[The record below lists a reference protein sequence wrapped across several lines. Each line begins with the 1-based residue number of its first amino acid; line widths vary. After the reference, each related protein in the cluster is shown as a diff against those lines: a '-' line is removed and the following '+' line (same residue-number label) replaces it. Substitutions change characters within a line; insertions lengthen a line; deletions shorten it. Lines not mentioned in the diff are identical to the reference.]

1 MNTGHVEKTSFWR
14 SPVGLVLCGFL
25 AIAALLVLLEH
36 RAHLL
41 GLWPLAALLLVCGG
55 MHFFMHRG
63 HGGHG
68 GHDAHGHGDRPP
80 TNKRGDDE
88 R

>member
-1 MNTGHVEKTSFWR
+1 MNTEHAEKTSFWR
-14 SPVGLVLCGFL
+14 SPIGLVLCGFL
-25 AIAALLVLLEH
+25 AIATIFIVLEH

-41 GLWPLAALLLVCGG
+41 GLWPVLFLLVMCG
-55 MHFFMHRG
+55 MHLFMHRG

-68 GHDAHGHGDRPP
+68 AHGHGGQLP

>member
-1 MNTGHVEKTSFWR
+1 MNTKCPEKTSFWR
-14 SPVGLVLCGFL
+14 SPVGLVFCGFL
-25 AIAALLVLLEH
+25 AIAALYVVLEH
-36 RAHLL
+36 QAHLL
-41 GLWPLAALLLVCGG
+41 GLWPLLFLLACGG

-68 GHDAHGHGDRPP
+68 ARHGGQ
-80 TNKRGDDE
+80 TKRGGNE

>member
-1 MNTGHVEKTSFWR
+1 MNIDHPEKTSFWR
-14 SPVGLVLCGFL
+14 SPIGLVLCGLF
-25 AIAALLVLLEH
+25 AIATLLLVLEH
-36 RAHLL
+36 QAHLL
-41 GLWPLAALLLVCGG
+41 GLWPLLFLLVCGG

-68 GHDAHGHGDRPP
+68 PHGHGGQLP

>member
-1 MNTGHVEKTSFWR
+1 MSIARRAAVR
-14 SPVGLVLCGFL
+14 
-25 AIAALLVLLEH
+25 AALLIALFVAALFVVLEH

-41 GLWPLAALLLVCGG
+41 GLWPLLFLLVCGG

-68 GHDAHGHGDRPP
+68 AHGRDGQLPI
-80 TNKRGDDE
+80 NKRGADE

>member
-1 MNTGHVEKTSFWR
+1 MNTEHVEKTSFWR

-25 AIAALLVLLEH
+25 AIAALFVVLEH
-36 RAHLL
+36 QAYLL
-41 GLWPLAALLLVCGG
+41 GLWPLLFLLVCGG

-68 GHDAHGHGDRPP
+68 AHGNGGQLP
-80 TNKRGDDE
+80 TNKRGDNE

>member
-1 MNTGHVEKTSFWR
+1 MNTGHVEKTPFWR
-14 SPVGLVLCGFL
+14 SPIGLVLCGFL
-25 AIAALLVLLEH
+25 AIGALLVLLEH
-36 RAHLL
+36 QAHVL
-41 GLWPLAALLLVCGG
+41 GLWPLLFLLVCGG

-68 GHDAHGHGDRPP
+68 AHDHSSQVP
-80 TNKRGDDE
+80 TEKRGDDE

>member
-14 SPVGLVLCGFL
+14 SPIGLVLCGFL
-25 AIAALLVLLEH
+25 AIGALLVLLEH
-36 RAHLL
+36 QAHVL
-41 GLWPLAALLLVCGG
+41 GLWPLLFLLVCGG

-63 HGGHG
+63 HGGYG
-68 GHDAHGHGDRPP
+68 AHGHSSRVPAER
-80 TNKRGDDE
+80 RGDDE

>member
-14 SPVGLVLCGFL
+14 SPIGLVLCGFL
-25 AIAALLVLLEH
+25 AIGALLVLLEH
-36 RAHLL
+36 QAHVL
-41 GLWPLAALLLVCGG
+41 GLWPLLILLVCGG

-68 GHDAHGHGDRPP
+68 AHSHGGQGR
-80 TNKRGDDE
+80 TGKGGDDE

>member
-1 MNTGHVEKTSFWR
+1 MNTGHAEKASFWR
-14 SPVGLVLCGFL
+14 SPIGLVLCGFL
-25 AIAALLVLLEH
+25 AIASLFVLLEH

-41 GLWPLAALLLVCGG
+41 GLWPLLLLLVCGG
-55 MHFFMHRG
+55 MHLFMHRG

-68 GHDAHGHGDRPP
+68 AHGHESQIS
-80 TNKRGDDE
+80 TNPRGDDE

>member
-1 MNTGHVEKTSFWR
+1 MNTGHAEKPSFWR
-14 SPVGLVLCGFL
+14 SPIGLVLCGFL
-25 AIAALLVLLEH
+25 AIAALFVVLEH
-36 RAHLL
+36 QAHLL
-41 GLWPLAALLLVCGG
+41 GLWPLLFLLVCAG

-63 HGGHG
+63 HGGRG
-68 GHDAHGHGDRPP
+68 AHGLGDQLP